1 MLYYNVEKITIF
13 TKGKCTVLKSRA
25 KIEFFDSLI
34 LNSLRMNI
42 TKSVSKT
49 TMAAGLLLIM
59 IAASSTPGMAQ
70 LSEYER
76 LAFRNNSPRVF
87 VNVFTLPGESA
98 DELKLTTVFNL
109 SYNFLPFKK
118 LNNSQRKE
126 GYFSSAS
133 LNIEVFESPEKGLER
148 DEQVDIEGLEPVGRA
163 AWKDTAY
170 ATTYEATKSNAQ
182 GLIGSMQVDVSPG
195 YYTYLLQLSQQDQQ
209 QKRNSRTQ
217 NIRVMAYNNQE
228 RDNIILGKAV
238 DDDEIPSQMT
248 LFTKGNNVTFAK
260 DFYALIPLSNT
271 DDINNYSLSIDRL
284 NVDEEDTTV
293 TGQVFESNIPEGT
306 IIQNIHPQLQQS
318 GNNLLLSLDKEND
331 AYTYALIHIPN
342 SKFPNALY
350 RIQVKSG
357 ESTVVAETVFQ
368 SYWSDIP
375 TSLLSLD
382 IAIDMLRFMAD
393 KETVNRI
400 DRGSDTERE
409 RKFREFWEKRDPT
422 PDTEFNELQA
432 EYYRRID
439 YAYENFGSQNTLGFN
454 SDRGKVYINYGPP
467 NDINRTFPTDGAT
480 TEVWTYNNRKFVF
493 KATSGFGDFKLV
505 SQ

>member
-1 MLYYNVEKITIF
+1 MEL
-13 TKGKCTVLKSRA
+13 TKRL
-25 KIEFFDSLI
+25 D
-34 LNSLRMNI
+34 
-42 TKSVSKT
+42 KT
-49 TMAAGLLLIM
+49 TTVIVLLLIM
-59 IAASSTPGMAQ
+59 LAASTRPGMAQ

-76 LAFRNNSPRVF
+76 LAFRKNSPRVF

-126 GYFSSAS
+126 EYFSSAS

-148 DEQVDIEGLEPVGRA
+148 DEQVDIEDLEPVGRA
-163 AWKDTAY
+163 AWEDTAY
-170 ATTYEATKSNAQ
+170 AATYEATKSNAQ

-217 NIRVMAYNNQE
+217 NIHVMAYDNQK

-238 DDDEIPSQMT
+238 DNDDNPSQMT
-248 LFTKGNNVTFAK
+248 LFTKGNNVTYAK
-260 DFYALIPLSNT
+260 DFYALIPLSNA
-271 DDINNYSLSIDRL
+271 DKINNYSLSIDRL
-284 NVDEEDTTV
+284 NIDEEDTTV
-293 TGQVFESNIPEGT
+293 TGQVLESDVPTET
-306 IIQNIHPQLQQS
+306 IIPNIHPRLQQS
-318 GNNLLLSLDKEND
+318 DNNLLLSFDQKSD
-331 AYTYALIHIPN
+331 TYTYALIRIPN

-350 RIQVKSG
+350 RMQVKSG
-357 ESTVVAETVFQ
+357 NSQIVAEKVYQ

-382 IAIDMLRFMAD
+382 IAIDMLRYMAD
-393 KETVNRI
+393 KETVKQI
-400 DRGSDTERE
+400 DRGSDAERE
-409 RKFREFWEKRDPT
+409 RKFREFWKKRDPT
-422 PDTEFNELQA
+422 PETEFNELQA

-467 NDINRTFPTDGAT
+467 NDIKRTFPTDGAT